1 MTIWMTGVCEANG
14 INIHYLRTLWTYRSE
29 TRPQSMLRRLG
40 GDYLRWSVGKP
51 MLDTIGHIALIVKD
65 SGRTATLFKDLF
77 GAAIVVREDGDGHE
91 ETYVRLGRTWF
102 VLAQAE
108 VVRPRSGDHIAFL
121 VSKTTLLETAEKLA
135 RMNMEFF
142 LARSDTALYFFDYD
156 NHVFELDTTDLDR
169 ELAG

>member
-1 MTIWMTGVCEANG
+1 
-14 INIHYLRTLWTYRSE
+14 
-29 TRPQSMLRRLG
+29 
-40 GDYLRWSVGKP
+40 
-51 MLDTIGHIALIVKD
+51 MLDKIGHIALIVKD
-65 SGRTATLFKDLF
+65 SSKTATLFKDLF
-77 GAAIVVREDGDGHE
+77 GAAILARKDVDGHE

-108 VVRPRSGDHIAFL
+108 VVRPRSGDHSAFS
-121 VSKTTLLETAEKLA
+121 VSMPTLLGTAEKLR
-135 RMNMEFF
+135 RMNIEFF